1 MTNRAYY
8 DATLSEFLG
17 TSSLRILGELTN
29 RHSYELEDLQKKAWI
44 KQTEILHAQLA
55 LLDEGHIFLE
65 FGIPRMGKRA
75 DVVFVYRGI
84 VFVIEF
90 KVGAKEYRSSDIDQ
104 VIDYCLDLKNF
115 HEGSHYL
122 TIVPVLAAT
131 KAPSTK
137 RPVTFD
143 SDRLVNHQ
151 FSHSENIAETINR
164 CIEMLPMQEQID
176 PLLWASSR
184 YKPTPTIVQAAQ
196 ALYASHDVKD
206 ISRCDASATNLTVT
220 ANTLSEIIEN
230 SKQKNRKSICFVT
243 GVPGAGKT
251 LAGLNVTTTR
261 MDSAKD
267 EHAVF
272 LSGNGPLVLVLR
284 EALARDEV
292 VRNRISKKEAA
303 QKAAAFIQNIHHF
316 RDDNLDSILAP
327 VERVV
332 VFDEAQRAWD
342 AKSTTKF
349 MSQKKG
355 LEDFEKS
362 EPEFLIEVMDRH
374 ENWCAVIALIGGGQE
389 INTGEAGLPEWFS
402 ALNKKFKHWD
412 VYYSDAM
419 DSDEYIRGGS
429 LEDQLNGLRAT
440 PSSGL
445 HLGVSLRSFR
455 AEKLSAFVHHVIA
468 NNSESA
474 RAILKDIL
482 PQYPIC
488 ITRDLGE
495 AKAWL
500 KGKARGGE
508 LYGLL
513 AASGAGRLKPYG
525 LNVKVKIAPE
535 LWFLN
540 GRQDVRACQYLED
553 VGTEFDV
560 QGLELDWCCV
570 GWDADLR
577 YKEGQWCYHAFKGT
591 KWQNIG
597 KPERQRYL
605 ENAYRV
611 LLTRSRQGF
620 IIFIPEGAS
629 EDCSRDPIFYEQTYE
644 YLKACGVPDL
654 DLQT

>member
-1 MTNRAYY
+1 MNNRAYY
-8 DATLSEFLG
+8 DASISEFLG
-17 TSSLRILGELTN
+17 TSSLHILGELTSK
-29 RHSYELEDLQKKAWI
+29 HSHDLDDLQKKAWVE
-44 KQTEILHAQLA
+44 QTEILKDQLA
-55 LLDEGHIFLE
+55 MLGEGHIFLE

-75 DVVFVYRGI
+75 DVVFVYRGV

-90 KVGAKEYRSSDIDQ
+90 KVGTKEYRSSDIDQ

-122 TIVPVLAAT
+122 TIVPVLSAT
-131 KAPSTK
+131 KAPGRK
-137 RPVTFD
+137 RSVILD

-151 FSHSENIAETINR
+151 FSHSGNLAETINS
-164 CIEMLPMQEQID
+164 CIEKLPIQKEID
-176 PLLWASSR
+176 PLMWASSR
-184 YKPTPTIVQAAQ
+184 YKPTPTIIQAAQ
-196 ALYASHDVKD
+196 ALYANHDVKD
-206 ISRCDASATNLTVT
+206 ISRCDAGATNLTVT
-220 ANTLSEIIEN
+220 ANTLSEIIEY
-230 SKQKNRKSICFVT
+230 SKQNNQKSICFVT
-243 GVPGAGKT
+243 GVPGSGKT

-261 MDSAKD
+261 MDSDID

-272 LSGNGPLVLVLR
+272 LSGNGPLVMVLR

-292 VRNRISKKEAA
+292 ARNSISKKGAI
-303 QKAAAFIQNIHHF
+303 QKTSAFIQNIHHF
-316 RDDNLDSILAP
+316 RDDNLVSTLAP
-327 VERVV
+327 VEQVV

-342 AKSTTKF
+342 ADHTTKF

-374 ENWCAVIALIGGGQE
+374 EEWCVVIALIGGGQE

-402 ALNKKFKHWD
+402 ALNKKFKHWN
-412 VYYSDAM
+412 VHYSDVM

-429 LEDQLNGLRAT
+429 LEDQLKGLRAI

-468 NNSESA
+468 NNPESA
-474 RAILKDIL
+474 RAMLKDIL

-488 ITRDLGE
+488 ITRDLDA

-500 KGKARGGE
+500 KGRARGGE

-513 AASGAGRLKPYG
+513 ASSGAARLKPYG
-525 LNVKVKIAPE
+525 INVKVKIAPD

-577 YKEGQWCYHAFKGT
+577 YNEGLWCYHAFKGT
-591 KWQNIG
+591 KWQNVG

-620 IIFIPEGAS
+620 IIFIPEGSS
-629 EDCSRDPIFYEQTYE
+629 EDCSRYPEYYEQTYE

-654 DLQT
+654 